1 MIAPVQEREVPSRDE
16 FWRTIYP
23 AQQPVVF
30 RGAGRRWEILQ
41 PPGPGGD
48 HALLDHVTAIAGDRQ
63 VSFGIGLPIDG
74 GYMHYADLEDGFG
87 SNVASLRR
95 RFALFARELKREIA
109 SPTGHYVYAHSIA
122 VSSDMP
128 ELLPMLDP
136 PILRDEKLKGGHW
149 RMWMSSGGHLLNTHF
164 DAFQNLVFVAH
175 GTKRYRVF
183 PPDQY
188 ANLYPGPFDQGP
200 FRATVSMVHP
210 REPDLARYPRY
221 ARALAAA
228 SEVELRAGDV
238 LFLPAHWW
246 HTVETPG
253 FTIAANYWWGHTER
267 ERRLARSVLLEGLLH
282 LRPLPEDQRRF
293 WKQMMDYYVFQTEGP
308 PHEPMGPAGL
318 DLTGAP
324 TPERIQA
331 IQSSLAGAARAPAAD
346 PVDPGSVAPSDA
358 LQMAPAVAI
367 DLAPGDALQLAVGGK
382 PAARISRSDL
392 DVLLQFRSP
401 ARPLDVVDA
410 LARDGY
416 EVQIGQVMAMVR
428 QFCQAGCLVRAAR

>member
-1 MIAPVQEREVPSRDE
+1 MAPVKERAIPSRDE

-23 AQQPVVF
+23 AQEPVVF
-30 RGAGRRWEILQ
+30 RDAGQRWEILQ
-41 PPGPGGD
+41 PPGSGGEY
-48 HALLDHVTAIAGDRQ
+48 ALLDYVTTIAGDRQ
-63 VSFGIGLPIDG
+63 VSFGIGMPMDG
-74 GYMHYADLEDGFG
+74 GYMHYAEPADGFG
-87 SNVASLRR
+87 SNVAQLRR
-95 RFALFARELKREIA
+95 RFGQFARELRREVEH
-109 SPTGHYVYAHSIA
+109 PTGHYVYAHSIA
-122 VSSDMP
+122 VSSDLP

-136 PILRDEKLKGGHW
+136 PILRGEELKGGHW

-210 REPDLARYPRY
+210 RAPDLERYPRY
-221 ARALAAA
+221 ARALATALD
-228 SEVELRAGDV
+228 VELRAGDV

-282 LRPLPEDQRRF
+282 LRSLPEYQRRF
-293 WKQMMDYYVFQTEGP
+293 WRMAMDYYVFQPDGP
-308 PHEPMGPAGL
+308 PHEPLGPAGL
-318 DLTGAP
+318 DMTGAP
-324 TPERIQA
+324 TPERLKMIRTA
-331 IQSSLAGAARAPAAD
+331 LVDASRDSAAQ
-346 PVDPGSVAPSDA
+346 PVDPGSLAPADA
-358 LQMAPAVAI
+358 LQMAPSVAI
-367 DLAPGDALQLAVGGK
+367 ELAPGDALQLAVGGK
-382 PAARISRSDL
+382 PASRISRTDL

-410 LARDGY
+410 LVRDGY

-428 QFCQAGCLVRAAR
+428 QFCHIGCLVRAEG